1 MKKLLLGLLIAV
13 ALSGI
18 NFAFA
23 YELPPELAE
32 TAPSGV
38 PFTSDFP
45 SGVAAIWEEAKTS
58 VTDAFTGA
66 VRSCAIILTVA
77 LLVGLCGVLETSG
90 GVSNYAVLAGILA
103 VSLVAVGDV
112 HNFVGL
118 ARGTLTSVKSFAD
131 VILPALAA
139 AAAASGSPAS
149 AAAACAVTA
158 MFMDILITLS
168 QGLLLPIIYAY
179 LTAELI
185 GAAANSAAALAA
197 ASFLKWLSTALL
209 SLIVLAFI
217 LYLSIT
223 GIVSSSAD
231 AAAVRVAK
239 TTLST
244 TLPVVGGIVSD
255 AAQSV
260 LAGALTLKNAVG
272 VFGMLAVLA
281 ICVTPFIHIGAHY
294 LLYKAAAKLSGN
306 IAGGNFAAAVN
317 GIGGAFG
324 LLLGTSGACAL
335 MLFFSMLSLLSI
347 RSI

>member
-1 MKKLLLGLLIAV
+1 MKTKTLLIVLLLVCVLV
-13 ALSGI
+13 PSAL
-18 NFAFA
+18 AA
-23 YELPPELAE
+23 EVPPEVLQA
-32 TAPSGV
+32 APGGV
-38 PFTSDFP
+38 PQTSDF
-45 SGVAAIWEEAKTS
+45 STGISTIWNNAKES
-58 VTDAFTGA
+58 VTNALTGA

-77 LLVGLCGVLETSG
+77 LLVGLCGVLEASG
-90 GVSNYAVLAGILA
+90 GGNNYAALAGILA
-103 VSLVAVGDV
+103 VALVAVGDV

-118 ARGTLTSVKSFAD
+118 ARGTLTSLKSFAD

-139 AAAASGSPAS
+139 AAAASGSPAA

-158 MFMDILITLS
+158 MIMDILITLS
-168 QGLLLPIIYAY
+168 QGLLLPIIYGY

-185 GAAANSAAALAA
+185 GAATNSGTALAA
-197 ASFLKWLSTALL
+197 ASFLKWLATALL

-281 ICVTPFIHIGAHY
+281 ICVTPFIHIGAQY

-306 IAGGNFAAAVN
+306 IAGGSFAAAVN

-335 MLFFSMLSLLSI
+335 MLFFSMLSLLSV